1 MTEFDTLFRAAG
13 VDGWLHALDLA
24 SGREIAH
31 GADEPVVAASVFKIP
46 VLVEMCRQADA
57 GEIDLAEQV
66 TLPVA
71 GRAPGPTGLSMG
83 LDASTLSWRDMAL
96 SMIVVSD
103 NAATDVLCDRLGIA
117 RINATLRAL
126 GLPGTQLEG
135 DCRYLFAQMAKDAGY
150 DSPAD
155 VPAQLD
161 PELPSRL
168 RALQPLLTNRTTPRE
183 TSRLLAAIW
192 RDEIASKDSCALMR
206 RILGAQVWPHRLAS
220 GFPEDEVRTAGKTGT
235 LVTIRN
241 EAGVVSWPRGHH
253 YAVSVF
259 TRSHEVRRAK
269 HPEQDRVIGQAA
281 RRAVDL
287 LRG

>member
-117 RINATLRAL
+117 RIRLCASWRLDDRDRAVQR
-126 GLPGTQLEG
+126 GVGG
-135 DCRYLFAQMAKDAGY
+135 AKARKARPKGRRA
-150 DSPAD
+150 S
-155 VPAQLD
+155 VP
-161 PELPSRL
+161 S
-168 RALQPLLTNRTTPRE
+168 
-183 TSRLLAAIW
+183 W
-192 RDEIASKDSCALMR
+192 DEILFGAS
-206 RILGAQVWPHRLAS
+206 
-220 GFPEDEVRTAGKTGT
+220 
-235 LVTIRN
+235 
-241 EAGVVSWPRGHH
+241 RGDD
-253 YAVSVF
+253 A
-259 TRSHEVRRAK
+259 
-269 HPEQDRVIGQAA
+269 
-281 RRAVDL
+281 
-287 LRG
+287 